1 MDILIRRK
9 AGKNMKLTSEDKKL
23 LTEWGYPEEDFNQI
37 ERATTKTTYE
47 SNRNKV
53 TADEAINILG
63 REDYLSGIARSAF
76 HWSACRESK
85 TGQTVYFDSSR
96 LFK

>member
-1 MDILIRRK
+1 
-9 AGKNMKLTSEDKKL
+9 MKLTSEDKKL

-53 TADEAINILG
+53 TADEAIDILG
-63 REDYLSGIARSAF
+63 REEYLSGIARSAF
-76 HWSACRESK
+76 HWSACREGK
-85 TGQTVYFDSSR
+85 EGQRVYFDSSR